1 MLDTPLRPGHIV
13 GAGNKVA
20 ENAIQVPVS
29 MKLTVTEREV
39 GDVISAGDRAAKRTE
54 SRRGPEHAQ
63 AAIPAG
69 GV

>member
-1 MLDTPLRPGHIV
+1 MKPEKRRKKAQFL
-13 GAGNKVA
+13 
-20 ENAIQVPVS
+20 VS